1 MAQIDLGKLKFQW
14 KGLWTTST
22 AYEVDDVV
30 HYDGSTYVVVTDVP
44 ATNTTNPGSSNLFEL
59 MARGLKFRG
68 AYVASNTYLHN
79 EVVTHNG
86 ASWISI
92 QSSPFT
98 GQTPASG
105 SSYWEV
111 ITPAPASN
119 VLTQSGDLVYLDNEL
134 NTQRLPIG
142 AKNTT
147 LTVVDKPFHSIPRA
161 ATYSVNGSGT
171 AAKAVLT
178 DDDDATNVYG
188 SSTQQ
193 AAITVSRGS
202 SYEFTFPANGLTYSI
217 KDPAAS
223 GYSTAGSNG
232 RLTSGTSPAFVNN
245 GGIIVFTPDS
255 NTPNT
260 VKIRDEANGV
270 DEVTVTVVDLR
281 KEPAWS
287 DATLVSY
294 KAKQFTGT
302 LQRNKY
308 TTGLQALPPHLV
320 DHGRGRLMNSGSQW
334 RGNDY
339 MTESGRLLAW
349 GNFYD
354 NGTQGRRYDNHGC
367 GSLNTAVGTPL
378 QGMFNIPQFYQEAI
392 AGKASEAKW
401 LTDLNGNA
409 LGYTN
414 WSQLKVAHYDR
425 SAYNQYAL
433 MENGILM
440 MAGYTGYGQR
450 SAGDTTNHQDS
461 FVPIPFYNSSGTL
474 LEGAARPKI
483 KFFQYTDAD
492 DSYDYS
498 YNISFAIDTDG
509 KLYAWGYNGYG
520 SLADGTTTSNYF
532 AREVPLSKFGN
543 EKLICMSSSTGQYSH
558 HIAITE
564 SGKAWGWGYNGYG
577 QLGDGTQTSQSNP
590 VEITAVAGSALNG
603 KTITHVMCVDGS
615 QSTGVSYF
623 LTTEGKVYVCGY
635 SEDYG
640 VYTGSYNATALTYIL
655 TPLELTNASTTI
667 NANGGKAIMFA
678 RSNSRYG
685 TLFVQTD
692 GGTTNQPKIYAWGG
706 NSYGNHGA
714 GVSNASGATTTAQG
728 EWFGNE
734 IKFMTRGNPYD
745 QATATA
751 AQPAGVGGYT
761 SRLKDQVVGTQYDAT
776 LAASMKIGKI
786 VMIWSQ
792 SHTNSSYTTTV
803 LMDEYGSL
811 FIAGYIHD
819 ANNFVGS
826 WDMDSQYDM
835 FGTEN
840 ISHFFVQMHSQP
852 EPAKDFRW
860 LHQNTTPG
868 GCADFIGK
876 SGTAYMGG
884 TSSYSLLGEENS
896 QGYWRPIRTTI
907 N

>member
-44 ATNTTNPGSSNLFEL
+44 ATNTTNPGSNSSFEL

-92 QSSPFT
+92 QSNAFT

-147 LTVVDKPFHSIPRA
+147 LTVVDKPRHDIPRA
-161 ATYSVNGSGT
+161 ATYSVNGSGS

-193 AAITVSRGS
+193 AAITVSRGT
-202 SYEFTFPANGLTYSI
+202 SYEITFPANGLTYSI

-232 RLTSGTSPAFVNN
+232 RLTNGTTPAFVNN

-294 KAKQFTGT
+294 KADKVSGT
-302 LQRNKY
+302 LQKNTY
-308 TTGLQALPPHLV
+308 TSGLEALPAHLV
-320 DHGRGRLMNSGSQW
+320 DYGRGRLMNSGSQY
-334 RGNDY
+334 RAGDY
-339 MTESGRLLAW
+339 LSKSGDLMSW
-349 GNFYD
+349 GNMYD
-354 NGTQGRRYDNHGC
+354 NSTQGRYYDAHGA
-367 GSLNTAVGTPL
+367 GGVNSANGEPV
-378 QGMFNIPQFYQEAI
+378 QGMLNMPGFYQDAI
-392 AGKASEAKW
+392 SGVATEAKW
-401 LTDLNGNA
+401 LNDLNGNS
-409 LGYTN
+409 LGYTQWN
-414 WSQLKVAHYDR
+414 QLKVIAYDKG
-425 SAYNQYAL
+425 AYHTYIL
-433 MENGILM
+433 LENGIMM

-450 SAGDTTNHQDS
+450 SAGDTSNHQQT
-461 FVPIPFYNSSGTL
+461 FVIVPFYDASGTL
-474 LEGAARPKI
+474 LEGAARPRI
-483 KFFQYTDAD
+483 KFFQSTDFD
-492 DSYDYS
+492 DCYNYS
-498 YNISFAIDTDG
+498 YNESFAIDEDG
-509 KLYAWGYNGYG
+509 KLYGWGYNGYG
-520 SLADGTTTSNYF
+520 NLADGTTANNYF
-532 AREVPLSKFGN
+532 AREIPLSKFGN
-543 EKLICMSSSTGQYSH
+543 EKILCMSSSTGQYSH
-558 HIAITE
+558 HAAITE
-564 SGKAWGWGYNGYG
+564 SGKVWAWGYNGYG
-577 QLGDGTQTSQSNP
+577 QLGNGNTTSQSNP
-590 VEITAVAGSALNG
+590 VEVTGVAGSALNG
-603 KTITHVMCVDGS
+603 KTVTHVMCVDGS
-615 QSTGVSYF
+615 ASTGCTYY
-623 LTTEGKVYVCGY
+623 LTTEGKVYVAGY
-635 SEDYG
+635 SQDYG
-640 VYTGSYNATALTYIL
+640 VYTGVYNSSGTVNIL

-685 TLFVQTD
+685 TLYVQTD
-692 GGTTNQPKIYAWGG
+692 GGTTNQPKIFAWGG

-714 GVSNASGATTTAQG
+714 GASSSSGASATAQG
-728 EWFGNE
+728 DWFGNE
-734 IKFMTRGNPYD
+734 IQFMTRGNPHD

-751 AQPAGVGGYT
+751 GQT
-761 SRLKDQVVGTQYDAT
+761 SPTFAERLKDQVVGTQYSTAI
-776 LAASMKIGKI
+776 SSRMKIGKI
-786 VMIWSQ
+786 VMIWAQ
-792 SHTNSSYTTTV
+792 SNTSSSYTSTMI
-803 LMDEYGSL
+803 MDEYGSL
-811 FIAGYIHD
+811 FACGNVADGTNYF
-819 ANNFVGS
+819 ANF
-826 WDMDSQYDM
+826 DMDHPYDI
-835 FGTEN
+835 FGTQN
-840 ISHFFVQMHSQP
+840 LSYYFMQVHGQP
-852 EPAKDFRW
+852 EQATDWKW
-860 LHQNTTPG
+860 MHQNNIG
-868 GCADFIGK
+868 NAGMMIGK
-876 SGTAYMGG
+876 SGTAYMIGSSSSWNMLGFKNTQTTWQPVMG
-884 TSSYSLLGEENS
+884 TKN
-896 QGYWRPIRTTI
+896 
-907 N
+907 

>member
-44 ATNTTNPGSSNLFEL
+44 ATNTTNPGSSSLFEL

-79 EVVTHNG
+79 EIVTFNG

-92 QSSPFT
+92 QSNAFT

-193 AAITVSRGS
+193 AAITVSRGT
-202 SYEFTFPANGLTYSI
+202 SYEITFPANGLTYSI

-245 GGIIVFTPDS
+245 GGVITFTPDS
-255 NTPNT
+255 TTPNT

-287 DATLVSY
+287 DETLVSY
-294 KAKQFTGT
+294 KADKVAGG
-302 LQRNKY
+302 LQRNTY
-308 TTGLQALPPHLV
+308 TSSVQALPPHLV
-320 DHGRGRLMNSGSQW
+320 GYGRGRLMNSGSQY
-334 RGNDY
+334 RAGDY
-339 MTESGRLLAW
+339 LTKSGDLMSW
-349 GNFYD
+349 GNMYY
-354 NGTQGRRYDNHGC
+354 NGTQGLYYDSHGT
-367 GSLNTAVGTPL
+367 GSANTATWDPA
-378 QGMFNIPQFYQEAI
+378 QGNLNMPGFYQDAI
-392 AGKASEAKW
+392 SGVATEAKW
-401 LTDLNGNA
+401 LNDLAGNS
-409 LGYTN
+409 LGHTQWN
-414 WSQLKVAHYDR
+414 QLKIIQYDKG
-425 SAYNQYAL
+425 AYHTYVL
-433 MENGILM
+433 LENGIMM

-450 SAGDTTNHQDS
+450 SAGDTTNHQNT
-461 FVPIPFYNSSGTL
+461 FVNVPFYNSSGTL
-474 LEGAARPKI
+474 LEGAARPRI
-483 KFFQYTDAD
+483 KFFQSTDFD
-492 DSYDYS
+492 DGYSYS
-498 YNISFAIDTDG
+498 YNKSFAIDEDG
-509 KLYAWGYNGYG
+509 KLYSWGYNGYG
-520 SLADGTTTSNYF
+520 NLADGTAVSNYY

-543 EKLICMSSSTGQYSH
+543 EKILCMSSSTGQYSH
-558 HIAITE
+558 HAAITE
-564 SGKAWGWGYNGYG
+564 SGKVWAWGYNGYG
-577 QLGDGTQTSQSNP
+577 QLGDGSTSYQTNP
-590 VEITAVAGSALNG
+590 VEITAVSGSALNG
-603 KTITHVMCVDGS
+603 KTVTHVMCVDAT
-615 QSTGVSYF
+615 QSTGLTYY
-623 LTTEGKVYVCGY
+623 LTTEGKVYVSGY

-640 VYTGSYNATALTYIL
+640 VYSGVYNASTPVNIT

-692 GGTTNQPKIYAWGG
+692 GGTTNQPKIFAWGG

-714 GVSNASGATTTAQG
+714 GANNSSGASATAQG
-728 EWFGNE
+728 NWFGNE
-734 IKFMTRGNPYD
+734 IKFMTRGNPHD
-745 QATATA
+745 VAVGTAGNPGGA
-751 AQPAGVGGYT
+751 SGYT
-761 SRLKDQVVGTQYDAT
+761 SRLKDQIVGTQYDT
-776 LAASMKIGKI
+776 NIASRMKIGKI

-792 SHTNSSYTTTV
+792 SITNSSYTSTM

-811 FIAGYIHD
+811 FMAGS
-819 ANNFVGS
+819 VGDGNTWFS
-826 WDMDSQYDM
+826 GFDVDHPYDI

-840 ISHFFVQMHSQP
+840 ISHYFMQVHGQP
-852 EPAKDFRW
+852 EQAKDW
-860 LHQNTTPG
+860 KWMHQNSLGTAG
-868 GCADFIGK
+868 MMIGK
-876 SGTAYMGG
+876 SGTAYTIGSSSSWYMLGARNTQTTWHPVIG
-884 TSSYSLLGEENS
+884 TTN
-896 QGYWRPIRTTI
+896 
-907 N
+907 